1 MMMIVFAEEELLSII
16 RYKNKISAKESV
28 PNGKSITTDDD
39 DSNTNS
45 NSFEYPDENL
55 KDEITVR
62 ERATIDLLPRVTPNS
77 TSSISVRHNENSNI
91 NNDTISTENHL
102 NAQNTAEMIDENDQ
116 VEKIESVRKNQC
128 RI

>member
-1 MMMIVFAEEELLSII
+1 
-16 RYKNKISAKESV
+16 SV